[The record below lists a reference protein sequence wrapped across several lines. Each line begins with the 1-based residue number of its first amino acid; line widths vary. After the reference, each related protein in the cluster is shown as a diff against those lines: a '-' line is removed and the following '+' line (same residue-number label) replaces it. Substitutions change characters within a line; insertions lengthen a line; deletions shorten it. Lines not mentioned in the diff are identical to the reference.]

1 MKGKIFFKIVILA
14 CLFST
19 GWRGN
24 LFAAD
29 SAAPTNQIVVYGEA
43 GQTSVTF
50 ITDSN
55 QPEPTYQGL
64 PISQWLQTKTMI
76 NPDRLPLS
84 KLLTLK
90 QVSQPDDMGIVRFE
104 LPVKYDPVK
113 TNGMGGTVDFGV
125 FNKDGDFM
133 DFTFSGWERAADGGS
148 HLWWVINYSAPG
160 KHGIRARLNYY
171 NGLDDIEV
179 IGPQLLYD
187 SSNVCQFFE
196 GYSLFNSSGALLQAR
211 LREQTAKYRIE
222 LTTPKGKHLKTI
234 TGSTTNGVINLEW
247 DLKDDHGTKFKGDS
261 FEGAFYVAY
270 PGDTH
275 TNAPAKDTFRD
286 L

>member
-1 MKGKIFFKIVILA
+1 MFF
-14 CLFST
+14 T
-19 GWRGN
+19 GW
-24 LFAAD
+24 LAKACAAD
-29 SAAPTNQIVVYGEA
+29 SNMQTNLPGEAVPSPYAPTEVSYI
-43 GQTSVTF
+43 F
-50 ITDSN
+50 DSTN
-55 QPEPTYQGL
+55 TEPTYENL
-64 PISQWLQTKTMI
+64 PVSQWLQTKTVI

-90 QVSQPDDMGIVRFE
+90 QVSQPDEMGIVRFE

-113 TNGMGGTVDFGV
+113 TNGIGGNIDFGV
-125 FNKDGDFM
+125 LNKDGYFV

-148 HLWWVINYSAPG
+148 HLWWVINYDPPG

-171 NGLDDIEV
+171 KGLDDIEV
-179 IGPQLLYD
+179 IGPPLLYD

-222 LTTPKGKHLKTI
+222 LTMHNGKHLKTI

-247 DLKDDHGTKFKGDS
+247 DLKDDHGKKFKGDS
-261 FEGAFYVAY
+261 FEGAFYVTY

-275 TNAPAKDTFRD
+275 TNSPAKDTFNRIAD
-286 L
+286 